1 MSPKSPL
8 PHPVV
13 VFGTVCLDRV
23 RRLPNLPAPGG
34 YVEAID
40 EALALGGEAANTA
53 LALAA
58 WGGSPILASNPLGDD
73 ADGQD
78 LRHRVRA
85 REVDLRELRTPLPTK
100 APVCD
105 VFVTPDGE
113 RTMIGR
119 GFSALD
125 ETIDLSKLPLHD
137 GGLFAAEPNM
147 AESSRA
153 AVRMA
158 AAAGMRTY
166 VMDFVRPQETIG
178 PGSFWQSST
187 DWAGKRENVD
197 GNRLFV
203 DDLVA
208 RTGATAILTDGPNGF
223 VCGSPGRPARFYAPF
238 PTPATVDATGAGDTF
253 RAGML
258 HGLSHRWP
266 LHECLRFAA
275 AAGALSVGYLGASN
289 RIPTVAEIDQHIRS
303 NPQIAQAY
311 EVAELSHGARGR

>member
-1 MSPKSPL
+1 MPSKPPPL
-8 PHPVV
+8 HPVV

-73 ADGQD
+73 ADGHD
-78 LRHRVRA
+78 LRGRVHSRGL
-85 REVDLRELRTPLPTK
+85 DLHELRTPLPTK

-125 ETIDLSKLPLHD
+125 ETIDLSKLPLRQ

-147 AESSRA
+147 GESSRA
-153 AVRMA
+153 AVRLA
-158 AAAGMRTY
+158 SEAEMRTY
-166 VMDFVRPQETIG
+166 VMDFVRPHEPIG

-187 DWAGKRENVD
+187 DWAGERENVE
-197 GNRLFV
+197 GNRAFV

-223 VCGSPGRPARFYAPF
+223 VCGSPGLSARFFRPF
-238 PTPATVDATGAGDTF
+238 PTPVTVDATGAGDTF

-258 HGLSHRWP
+258 HGLSHGWP
-266 LHECLRFAA
+266 LDDCLRFAA

-289 RIPTVAEIDQHIRS
+289 TIPTVAEINGHVESHPSISADY
-303 NPQIAQAY
+303 A
-311 EVAELSHGARGR
+311 VADCERTR